1 MRLWLFIIIKF
12 ANCRC
17 LVMSIISL
25 VLIMFPLLSEHL
37 FAHCCVTTFVDYFI
51 IMWDFLDRLVS
62 VASNFRAHVRIA
74 GAESISF
81 QTFWLVI
88 HTIVRIVLPLVIIID
103 LLDVHESPFMMHDST
118 TYRAMLGVGALVR
131 AC

>member
-37 FAHCCVTTFVDYFI
+37 FAHCCVTAFVDYFI

-88 HTIVRIVLPLVIIID
+88 HTIVRIVLPLVIIIG
-103 LLDVHESPFMMHDST
+103 LLDVHETPFMMHDST
-118 TYRAMLGVGALVR
+118 TDRAMLGVGALVR